1 MRREAQLLYYE
12 VPYFE
17 ISGEE
22 GMAGDGQ
29 RPIADGTTKLNWGGA
44 TQTSVDCELNQ
55 RRRRTQ
61 LPSGATSN
69 VGIHE
74 RE

>member
-29 RPIADGTTKLNWGGA
+29 RPIADGTDN
-44 TQTSVDCELNQ
+44 
-55 RRRRTQ
+55 
-61 LPSGATSN
+61 
-69 VGIHE
+69 
-74 RE
+74 

>member
-29 RPIADGTTKLNWGGA
+29 RPIADGTTTLTGA
-44 TQTSVDCELNQ
+44 GPITQTSVDCELNQ

-61 LPSGATSN
+61 LRGN
-69 VGIHE
+69 VR
-74 RE
+74 REKE

>member
-29 RPIADGTTKLNWGGA
+29 RPIADGTDNYLGRGN
-44 TQTSVDCELNQ
+44 
-55 RRRRTQ
+55 
-61 LPSGATSN
+61 SN
-69 VGIHE
+69 VCGL
-74 RE
+74 